1 MKGKESIKGR
11 AGESMAAFDL
21 TKLKK
26 DLEDKYGK
34 NCITDLD
41 LLRYNSVRV
50 KFICVLCLKK
60 GHVPF
65 VNTATYLQLC
75 AIP

>member
-21 TKLKK
+21 TKLRK

-50 KFICVLCLKK
+50 KLLCLKK

-65 VNTATYLQLC
+65 VNTAAYLQLC